1 MTVYNYTAPLRES
14 ARYKFP
20 ERKPT
25 SQGEPRE
32 ILGLFEGKWNLAD
45 YLSSTVNFF
54 IIHVPVKTIN
64 QIKSN
69 LI

>member
-1 MTVYNYTAPLRES
+1 MRES

-25 SQGEPRE
+25 SRGEPRE
-32 ILGLFEGKWNLAD
+32 ILSLFEGKWNLAD
-45 YLSSTVNFF
+45 YLSGTVNFF

-64 QIKSN
+64 KKVQFNMI
-69 LI
+69 

>member
-1 MTVYNYTAPLRES
+1 MTVYNYRAPMRES

-32 ILGLFEGKWNLAD
+32 IGLFEGKWNLAD
-45 YLSSTVNFF
+45 YLNGKVNFF

-64 QIKSN
+64 KKVKFNMI
-69 LI
+69 

>member
-1 MTVYNYTAPLRES
+1 MTVYNYRAPLRES

-32 ILGLFEGKWNLAD
+32 ILGLFEGKWNLVD
-45 YLSSTVNFF
+45 YLNSTVNFF

-64 QIKSN
+64 QKKSN